1 MDKAPE
7 VIVTIK
13 ASIVSENV
21 PKQYLYELKLQKIL
35 KLLI

>member
-21 PKQYLYELKLQKIL
+21 PKQFLYELKLQKTL

>member
-1 MDKAPE
+1 MNKAPNK
-7 VIVTIK
+7 IVTIK
-13 ASIVSENV
+13 ASIVSEKD